1 MIEVVPHGNGF
12 RWTMIGFCGRVL
24 AYALETFPCIDSA
37 ARAAKEYRSRFWAM
51 ADSVDHRM
59 ARCI

>member
-1 MIEVVPHGNGF
+1 MIEVVSHGNGF
-12 RWTMIGFCGRVL
+12 RWTMICAAGRVL
-24 AYALETFPCIDSA
+24 AHATETFPCINSA
-37 ARAAKEYRSRFWAM
+37 AKAAKQYRSRFWAV